1 MQYPLQLLSPVRLG
15 LALAVCLAG
24 FSLGGCSLL
33 QLRSQDKKIAAS
45 GVIAA
50 ETKGFDSPVYAV
62 LLDSEGNACDYTP
75 LRKDEFAAFVVSAEQ
90 SARCLVF
97 SDTNKNRRH
106 DPGEPLGVS
115 PSLTAVPLEDTF
127 VRGSLPII
135 RPDKADAKRFAG
147 LALPQKKGTSLKIA
161 LGEIAS
167 VEEKR
172 FAPETGEEG
181 MWSPHS
187 ALLAGDLGLYFCE
200 PYDPA
205 RTPVVFVHGIGGSP
219 RDFATILKGLDRSK
233 YQAWFFRYPS
243 GFRLGKASGA
253 LASMLDL
260 TMRRTGAEK
269 IDVVAHSMGGLVA
282 REAILELSAKRDGA
296 PVGKFISISTPW
308 GGHQAAEKG
317 VRSLRYPVP
326 SWIDLVPGSP
336 FLTKLWQ
343 RPLPPQTR
351 HFLIY
356 GFATKVVPW
365 LTLNNDSVVDVES
378 TTFLPAQAES
388 ISSLALPYDHTE
400 ILSRK
405 ETIQHINSYLSKK

>member
-1 MQYPLQLLSPVRLG
+1 MGPQRQSQFFKCLDLLLP
-15 LALAVCLAG
+15 VCLAG
-24 FSLGGCSLL
+24 LFLSGCSIF
-33 QLRSQDKKIAAS
+33 QLKSQDKKIAAS
-45 GVIAA
+45 GVIAVGA
-50 ETKGFDSPVYAV
+50 EGFEAPIYAV
-62 LLDSEGNACDYTP
+62 LLDSKGNALDYTS
-75 LRKDEFAAFVVSAEQ
+75 LRKDEFAAFVISSRQ
-90 SARCLVF
+90 NARCLVF
-97 SDTNKNRRH
+97 TDVNKNRRH

-115 PSLTAVPLEDTF
+115 ATLLAMPLEDTF
-127 VRGSLPII
+127 VRKSLPTI
-135 RPDKADAKRFAG
+135 RPDTADAKHFSG
-147 LALPQKKGTSLKIA
+147 LALPKTNGTALKVA

-167 VEEKR
+167 IEEKR

-200 PYDPA
+200 PYDPT
-205 RTPVVFVHGIGGSP
+205 RIPVVFVHGIGGSP

-243 GFRLGKASGA
+243 GFRLGKAGGTLST
-253 LASMLDL
+253 MLDL
-260 TMRRTGAEK
+260 TMQRTGTQK
-269 IDVVAHSMGGLVA
+269 IHVVAHSMGGLVA
-282 REAILELSAKRDGA
+282 REAILDLSAKRNGA

-336 FLTKLWQ
+336 FLTKLWK
-343 RPLPPQTR
+343 RPLPQQTK

-356 GFATKVVPW
+356 GFATKVLPW

-378 TTFLPAQAES
+378 STFLPAQAEAVRVF
-388 ISSLALPYDHTE
+388 ALPYDHTG
-400 ILSRK
+400 ILTRK
-405 ETIQHINSYLSKK
+405 ETIQHINSYLEAK